1 MKIEAI
7 KNRMNARKR
16 GADMTQ
22 ALLYAAFA
30 IVVLISVLAMYQVV
44 TLNSN
49 KTTAARTV
57 STAAQEARTLFRNSV
72 NFTGLDNEM
81 LIQAGAVPTD
91 AISGT
96 ETITLPYQ
104 GSIDF
109 EPTAAG
115 ADEGKFQAT
124 VELSATRGGRAL
136 CTFLSSGATTGE
148 VITGPMGAEYK
159 LASTPAKA
167 CDATTGTNTFA
178 VIYER

>member
-7 KNRMNARKR
+7 KNRMSARKR

-49 KTTAARTV
+49 KTTAARTI

-72 NFTGLDNEM
+72 DFEDLDTAM

-91 AISGT
+91 AIGGT
-96 ETITLPYQ
+96 EEAPTITLPYQ
-104 GSIDF
+104 GTVAFDD
-109 EPTAAG
+109 AAG
-115 ADEGKFQAT
+115 GKFQAT
-124 VELSATRGGRAL
+124 VALSGTRGGRAL
-136 CTFLSSGATTGE
+136 CTFLSSGVSSE
-148 VITGPMGAEYK
+148 VITGPMGAEYSGT
-159 LASTPAKA
+159 LADGA
-167 CDATTGTNTFA
+167 CSGANPGFTVT
-178 VIYER
+178 YER

>member
-1 MKIEAI
+1 MKIEKMKA
-7 KNRMNARKR
+7 ARKR

-49 KTTAARTV
+49 KTTASRTV

-72 NFTGLDNEM
+72 DFTGLDNKT

-91 AISGT
+91 AFTGT
-96 ETITLPYQ
+96 ETITLPY
-104 GSIDF
+104 GGTIVYA
-109 EPTAAG
+109 PATG
-115 ADEGKFQAT
+115 GKFQAT
-124 VELSATRGGRAL
+124 VTLSNTRGGKAL
-136 CTFLSSGATTGE
+136 CTFLSSGATVDEDSGVAA
-148 VITGPMGAEYK
+148 VITGPMGAEYS
-159 LASTPAKA
+159 LAAAPAENCGA
-167 CDATTGTNTFA
+167 DAVQTFA

>member
-1 MKIEAI
+1 MKIE
-7 KNRMNARKR
+7 KLKSARKR

-72 NFTGLDNEM
+72 NFADLDNET

-96 ETITLPYQ
+96 DITLPYQ
-104 GSIDF
+104 GTIDF
-109 EPTAAG
+109 TP
-115 ADEGKFQAT
+115 EGEKFKAT
-124 VELSATRGGRAL
+124 VELSPTRGGRAL
-136 CTFLSSGATTGE
+136 CTFLSSGAGTS
-148 VITGPMGAEYK
+148 VITGPMGAEYT
-159 LASTPAKA
+159 LAATPAPV
-167 CDATTGTNTFA
+167 CDSDTTGTPNTFA
-178 VIYER
+178 VVYER

>member
-49 KTTAARTV
+49 KTTASRTV

-72 NFTGLDNEM
+72 DFTGLNNAT

-91 AISGT
+91 AIKTTGEGAEAT
-96 ETITLPYQ
+96 QTISVPYQ
-104 GSIDF
+104 GTVAF
-109 EPTAAG
+109 APATG
-115 ADEGKFQAT
+115 GKFQAT
-124 VELSATRGGRAL
+124 VTLDNTRGGRAL
-136 CTFLSSGATTGE
+136 CTFLTSGTAGE
-148 VITGPMGAEYK
+148 VITGPMGAEY
-159 LASTPAKA
+159 TVPAAAKTG
-167 CDATTGTNTFA
+167 CTTAAPFT
-178 VIYER
+178 VVYER

>member
-104 GSIDF
+104 GTVAF
-109 EPTAAG
+109 APTAAG

-124 VELSATRGGRAL
+124 VTLSPTRGGRAL
-136 CTFLSSGATTGE
+136 CTFLSSGAASE